1 MDQAI
6 KLTNNEFDRFS
17 DMTRLQRSIAS
28 ARLQNATKESTA
40 WVAPFLINVTAVM
53 ISWLKTVQKNG
64 QQDMVSFSLFLQK
77 M

>member
-6 KLTNNEFDRFS
+6 KLTD
-17 DMTRLQRSIAS
+17 IAS

-53 ISWLKTVQKNG
+53 ISWMKAVQKNG
-64 QQDMVSFSLFLQK
+64 QRDMVSFGLFPSKDVTLT
-77 M
+77 